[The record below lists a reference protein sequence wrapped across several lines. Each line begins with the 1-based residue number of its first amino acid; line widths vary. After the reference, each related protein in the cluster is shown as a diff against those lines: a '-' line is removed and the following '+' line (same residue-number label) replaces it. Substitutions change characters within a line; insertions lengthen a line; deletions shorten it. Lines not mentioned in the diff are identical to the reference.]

1 MCISE
6 SDLKKYL
13 LGNIFGTVFL
23 ALFGA
28 TYEAFSHEVY
38 SYYMIYAF
46 ALPLVLG
53 VLPSALLLLRGKRPP
68 RATALLWNYGIA
80 ALSVGCVFRGVLEI
94 YGTTNSLRV
103 IYPIA
108 GAALLTAA
116 LIVWLSKRRFS

>member
-28 TYEAFSHEVY
+28 IYEVFSHEVY

-53 VLPSALLLLRGKRPP
+53 VLPSALLLFRGKLPP
-68 RATALLWNYGIA
+68 RAAALLWNYGIA

>member
-6 SDLKKYL
+6 PDLKKYL

-28 TYEAFSHEVY
+28 IYEAFSHEVY

-53 VLPSALLLLRGKRPP
+53 VLPFALLLFCGKRPP
-68 RATALLWNYGIA
+68 RAAALLWNYGIA

-94 YGTTNSLRV
+94 YGTTNSLRAA
-103 IYPIA
+103 YPIV

-116 LIVWLSKRRFS
+116 FIVWLSKRRFS